1 MINRRQE
8 GDVIIKFKIFRSIFD
23 KLYISIAGS
32 LWIFATLWDIY
43 KLQRYW
49 LDYTIEFY
57 SSFFIFYMIIFSINP
72 KSLPKKIYNSF
83 KLITTING
91 RGTMLIIISSLFLSD
106 KHAFH
111 KTCAILLFLGGIIY
125 IICEFLV
132 PTTKEE
138 INVIESFY
146 NKNINNKITI
156 NTSQITNMSNNI
168 ITRTDASTAIFTN
181 NNNNMIINNN
191 NIDDATDNKKD
202 QNKNDLI
209 NEEVQENSNNKAIVN
224 SIDAEIK
231 NNKIENENENNN
243 NKGDSENNNNIVSSE
258 NNNNILINEIIRKTD
273 NPYEI
278 PDDF

>member
-8 GDVIIKFKIFRSIFD
+8 GDVIIKFKIFRSVFD
-23 KLYISIAGS
+23 KLFISIAGS

-49 LDYTIEFY
+49 LDYAIEFY
-57 SSFFIFYMIIFSINP
+57 SSFFVFYMMLFSINP
-72 KSLPKKIYNSF
+72 KSLPIKIYNSF
-83 KLITTING
+83 KIITTISG

-111 KTCAILLFLGGIIY
+111 KTCAILFFLGGIIY

-138 INVIESFY
+138 INIIDSYY
-146 NKNINNKITI
+146 NKNINNEKTI
-156 NTSQITNMSNNI
+156 NKSQITNMSNNVNI
-168 ITRTDASTAIFTN
+168 KADASTAVFVNNAN
-181 NNNNMIINNN
+181 NNIINNSIN
-191 NIDDATDNKKD
+191 NNDNAGD
-202 QNKNDLI
+202 NTNNENNENKNDLI
-209 NEEVQENSNNKAIVN
+209 NEEDPENSNNKAIVN
-224 SIDAEIK
+224 SIEAEM
-231 NNKIENENENNN
+231 NNTEEKENNN
-243 NKGDSENNNNIVSSE
+243 NSITNSENNNNIFE
-258 NNNNILINEIIRKTD
+258 NEIIRKTD

>member
-8 GDVIIKFKIFRSIFD
+8 GDVIIKFKIFRSVFD
-23 KLYISIAGS
+23 KLFISIAGS

-49 LDYTIEFY
+49 LDYAIEFY
-57 SSFFIFYMIIFSINP
+57 SSFFIFYMMLFSINP
-72 KSLPKKIYNSF
+72 KSLPIKIYNSF
-83 KLITTING
+83 KIITTISG

-111 KTCAILLFLGGIIY
+111 KTCAILFFLGGIIY

-138 INVIESFY
+138 INIIDSYY
-146 NKNINNKITI
+146 NKNINNEKTI
-156 NTSQITNMSNNI
+156 NKSQITNMSSNVNI
-168 ITRTDASTAIFTN
+168 KADASTAVFVNNTN
-181 NNNNMIINNN
+181 NNFINNSINNN
-191 NIDDATDNKKD
+191 DNVGDNTNKENNE
-202 QNKNDLI
+202 NKNDLI
-209 NEEVQENSNNKAIVN
+209 NEEDPENSNNKAIVN
-224 SIDAEIK
+224 NIEAEM
-231 NNKIENENENNN
+231 NNTEEKENNN
-243 NKGDSENNNNIVSSE
+243 NSITNSENNNNIFE
-258 NNNNILINEIIRKTD
+258 NEIIRKTD

>member
-8 GDVIIKFKIFRSIFD
+8 GDVIIKFKIFRSVFD
-23 KLYISIAGS
+23 KLFISIAGS

-49 LDYTIEFY
+49 LDYAIEFY
-57 SSFFIFYMIIFSINP
+57 SSFFVFYMMLFSINP
-72 KSLPKKIYNSF
+72 KSLPIKIYNSF
-83 KLITTING
+83 KIITTISG

-111 KTCAILLFLGGIIY
+111 KTCAILFFLGGIIY

-138 INVIESFY
+138 INIIDSYY
-146 NKNINNKITI
+146 NKNINNEKTI
-156 NTSQITNMSNNI
+156 NKSQITNMSNNVNI
-168 ITRTDASTAIFTN
+168 KADASTAVFVNNTN
-181 NNNNMIINNN
+181 NNFINNSINNN
-191 NIDDATDNKKD
+191 DNVGDNTNKENNE
-202 QNKNDLI
+202 NKNELI
-209 NEEVQENSNNKAIVN
+209 NEEDTENSNNKSIVN
-224 SIDAEIK
+224 NIEAEM
-231 NNKIENENENNN
+231 NNTEEKENNN
-243 NKGDSENNNNIVSSE
+243 NSITNSENNNNIFE
-258 NNNNILINEIIRKTD
+258 NEIIRKTD

>member
-8 GDVIIKFKIFRSIFD
+8 GDVIIKFKIFRSVFD
-23 KLYISIAGS
+23 KLFISIAGS

-49 LDYTIEFY
+49 LDYAIEFY
-57 SSFFIFYMIIFSINP
+57 SSFFIFYMMLFSINP
-72 KSLPKKIYNSF
+72 KSLPIKIYNSF
-83 KLITTING
+83 KIITTISG

-111 KTCAILLFLGGIIY
+111 KTCAILFFLGGIIY

-138 INVIESFY
+138 INIIDSYY
-146 NKNINNKITI
+146 NKNINNEKTI
-156 NTSQITNMSNNI
+156 NKSQITNMSNNVNI
-168 ITRTDASTAIFTN
+168 KADASTAVFVNNTN
-181 NNNNMIINNN
+181 NNFINNSINNN
-191 NIDDATDNKKD
+191 DNVGDNTNKENNE
-202 QNKNDLI
+202 NKNDLI
-209 NEEVQENSNNKAIVN
+209 NEEDPENSNNKAIVN
-224 SIDAEIK
+224 NIEAEM
-231 NNKIENENENNN
+231 NNTEEKENNN
-243 NKGDSENNNNIVSSE
+243 NSITNSENNNNIFE
-258 NNNNILINEIIRKTD
+258 NEIIRKTD

>member
-1 MINRRQE
+1 MINQRQE

-156 NTSQITNMSNNI
+156 NKSQITNMSNSI

-202 QNKNDLI
+202 KNNNDLI

-224 SIDAEIK
+224 SINAEIK
-231 NNKIENENENNN
+231 NNEIENENENNN
-243 NKGDSENNNNIVSSE
+243 NKGDSENNNNIASSE

>member
-8 GDVIIKFKIFRSIFD
+8 GDVIIKFKIFRSVFD
-23 KLYISIAGS
+23 KLFISIAGS

-49 LDYTIEFY
+49 LDYAIEFY
-57 SSFFIFYMIIFSINP
+57 SSFFIFYMMLFSINP
-72 KSLPKKIYNSF
+72 KSLPIKIYNSF
-83 KLITTING
+83 KIITTISG

-111 KTCAILLFLGGIIY
+111 KTCAILFFLGGIIY

-138 INVIESFY
+138 INIIDSYY
-146 NKNINNKITI
+146 NKNINNEKTI
-156 NTSQITNMSNNI
+156 NKSQITNMSNNVNI
-168 ITRTDASTAIFTN
+168 KADASTAVFVNNTN
-181 NNNNMIINNN
+181 NNFINNSINNN
-191 NIDDATDNKKD
+191 DNVGDNTNKENNE
-202 QNKNDLI
+202 NKNDLI
-209 NEEVQENSNNKAIVN
+209 NEEDPENSNNKAIVN
-224 SIDAEIK
+224 SIEAEM
-231 NNKIENENENNN
+231 NNTEEKENNN
-243 NKGDSENNNNIVSSE
+243 NSITNSENNNNIFE
-258 NNNNILINEIIRKTD
+258 NEIIRKTD

>member
-8 GDVIIKFKIFRSIFD
+8 GDVIIKFKIFRSVFD
-23 KLYISIAGS
+23 KLFISIAGS

-49 LDYTIEFY
+49 LDYAIEFY
-57 SSFFIFYMIIFSINP
+57 SSFFIFYMMLFSINP
-72 KSLPKKIYNSF
+72 KSLPIKIYNSF
-83 KLITTING
+83 KIITTISG

-111 KTCAILLFLGGIIY
+111 KTCAILFFLGGIIY

-138 INVIESFY
+138 INIIDSYY
-146 NKNINNKITI
+146 NKNINNEKTI
-156 NTSQITNMSNNI
+156 NKSQITNMSNNVNI
-168 ITRTDASTAIFTN
+168 KADASTAVFVNNTN
-181 NNNNMIINNN
+181 NNFINNSINNN
-191 NIDDATDNKKD
+191 DNAGDNTNKENNE
-202 QNKNDLI
+202 NKNDLI
-209 NEEVQENSNNKAIVN
+209 NEEDPENSNNKAIVN
-224 SIDAEIK
+224 NIEAEM
-231 NNKIENENENNN
+231 NNTEEKENNN
-243 NKGDSENNNNIVSSE
+243 NSITNSENNNNIFE
-258 NNNNILINEIIRKTD
+258 NEIIRKTD

>member
-8 GDVIIKFKIFRSIFD
+8 GDVIIKFKIFRSVFD
-23 KLYISIAGS
+23 KLFISIAGS

-49 LDYTIEFY
+49 LDYAIEFY
-57 SSFFIFYMIIFSINP
+57 SSFFIFYMMLFSINP
-72 KSLPKKIYNSF
+72 KSLPIKIYNSF
-83 KLITTING
+83 KIITTISG

-111 KTCAILLFLGGIIY
+111 KTCAILFFLGGIIY

-138 INVIESFY
+138 INIIDSYY
-146 NKNINNKITI
+146 NKNINNEKTI
-156 NTSQITNMSNNI
+156 NKSQITNMSNNVNI
-168 ITRTDASTAIFTN
+168 KADASTAVFVNNTN
-181 NNNNMIINNN
+181 NNFINNSINNN
-191 NIDDATDNKKD
+191 DNVGDNTNKENNE
-202 QNKNDLI
+202 NKNDLI
-209 NEEVQENSNNKAIVN
+209 NEEDPENSNNKAIVN
-224 SIDAEIK
+224 NIEAEM
-231 NNKIENENENNN
+231 NNTEEKENNN
-243 NKGDSENNNNIVSSE
+243 NSITNSENHNNIFE
-258 NNNNILINEIIRKTD
+258 NEIIRKTD

>member
-8 GDVIIKFKIFRSIFD
+8 GDVIIKFKIFRSVFD
-23 KLYISIAGS
+23 KLFISIAGS

-49 LDYTIEFY
+49 LDYAIEFY
-57 SSFFIFYMIIFSINP
+57 SSFFIFYMMLFSINP
-72 KSLPKKIYNSF
+72 KSLPIKIYNSF
-83 KLITTING
+83 KIITTISG

-111 KTCAILLFLGGIIY
+111 KTCAILFFLGGIIY

-138 INVIESFY
+138 INIIDSYY
-146 NKNINNKITI
+146 NKNINNEKTI
-156 NTSQITNMSNNI
+156 NKSQITNMSNNVNI
-168 ITRTDASTAIFTN
+168 KADASTAVFVNNTN
-181 NNNNMIINNN
+181 NNFINNSINNN
-191 NIDDATDNKKD
+191 DNVGDNTNKENNE
-202 QNKNDLI
+202 NKNDLI
-209 NEEVQENSNNKAIVN
+209 KEKKKENSNNKAIVN
-224 SIDAEIK
+224 NIEAEM
-231 NNKIENENENNN
+231 NNTEEKENNN
-243 NKGDSENNNNIVSSE
+243 NSITNSENNNNIFE
-258 NNNNILINEIIRKTD
+258 NEIIRKTD

>member
-8 GDVIIKFKIFRSIFD
+8 GDVIIKFKIFRSVFD
-23 KLYISIAGS
+23 KLFISIAGS

-49 LDYTIEFY
+49 LDYAIEFY
-57 SSFFIFYMIIFSINP
+57 SSFFIFYMMLFSINP
-72 KSLPKKIYNSF
+72 KSLPIKIYNSF
-83 KLITTING
+83 KIITTISG

-111 KTCAILLFLGGIIY
+111 KTCAILFFLGGIIY

-138 INVIESFY
+138 INIIDSYY
-146 NKNINNKITI
+146 NKNINNEKTI
-156 NTSQITNMSNNI
+156 NKSQITNMSNNVNI
-168 ITRTDASTAIFTN
+168 KADASTAVFVNNTN
-181 NNNNMIINNN
+181 NNFINNSINNN
-191 NIDDATDNKKD
+191 DNVGDNTNKENNE
-202 QNKNDLI
+202 NKNDLI
-209 NEEVQENSNNKAIVN
+209 NEEDPENSNNKAIVN
-224 SIDAEIK
+224 NIEAEM
-231 NNKIENENENNN
+231 NNTEEKENNN
-243 NKGDSENNNNIVSSE
+243 NNITNSENNNNIFE
-258 NNNNILINEIIRKTD
+258 NEIIRKTD

>member
-8 GDVIIKFKIFRSIFD
+8 GDVIVKFKIFRSIFD
-23 KLYISIAGS
+23 KLFISIAGS

-49 LDYTIEFY
+49 LDYAIEFY
-57 SSFFIFYMIIFSINP
+57 SSFFIFYMILFSINP
-72 KSLPKKIYNSF
+72 KSLPKKIYDSF
-83 KLITTING
+83 KIITTISG
-91 RGTMLIIISSLFLSD
+91 RGIMLIIISSLFLSD

-138 INVIESFY
+138 INIIDSYY
-146 NKNINNKITI
+146 NKNINNEKTI
-156 NTSQITNMSNNI
+156 NKSQITNMSNSINI
-168 ITRTDASTAIFTN
+168 RTDASTSALYN
-181 NNNNMIINNN
+181 NAKNNIINNN
-191 NIDDATDNKKD
+191 INNNANAGDNTNNGNNE
-202 QNKNDLI
+202 NKNDLI
-209 NEEVQENSNNKAIVN
+209 NEEDPENSNNKAIVN
-224 SIDAEIK
+224 NIVAEM
-231 NNKIENENENNN
+231 NNTEEKENNN
-243 NKGDSENNNNIVSSE
+243 NSITNSENNNNIFE
-258 NNNNILINEIIRKTD
+258 NEIIRKTD

>member
-8 GDVIIKFKIFRSIFD
+8 GDVIIKFKIFRSVFD
-23 KLYISIAGS
+23 KLFISIAGS

-49 LDYTIEFY
+49 LDYAIEFY
-57 SSFFIFYMIIFSINP
+57 SSFFIFYMMLFSINP
-72 KSLPKKIYNSF
+72 KSLPIKIYNSF
-83 KLITTING
+83 KIITTISG

-111 KTCAILLFLGGIIY
+111 KTCAILFFLGGIIY

-138 INVIESFY
+138 INIIDSYY
-146 NKNINNKITI
+146 NKNINNEKTI
-156 NTSQITNMSNNI
+156 NKSQITNMSNNVNI
-168 ITRTDASTAIFTN
+168 KADASTAVFVNNTN
-181 NNNNMIINNN
+181 NNFINNSINNN
-191 NIDDATDNKKD
+191 DNIGDNTNKENNE
-202 QNKNDLI
+202 NKNDLI
-209 NEEVQENSNNKAIVN
+209 NEEDPENSNNKAIVN
-224 SIDAEIK
+224 NIEAEM
-231 NNKIENENENNN
+231 NNTEEKENNN
-243 NKGDSENNNNIVSSE
+243 NSITNSENNNNIFE
-258 NNNNILINEIIRKTD
+258 NEIIRKTD

>member
-8 GDVIIKFKIFRSIFD
+8 GDVIIKFKIFRSVFD
-23 KLYISIAGS
+23 KLFISIAGS

-49 LDYTIEFY
+49 LDYAIEFY
-57 SSFFIFYMIIFSINP
+57 SSFFIFYMMLFSINP
-72 KSLPKKIYNSF
+72 KSLPIKIYNSF
-83 KLITTING
+83 KIITTISG

-111 KTCAILLFLGGIIY
+111 KTCAILFFLGGIIY

-138 INVIESFY
+138 INIIDSYY
-146 NKNINNKITI
+146 NKNINNEKTI
-156 NTSQITNMSNNI
+156 NKSQITNMSNNVNI
-168 ITRTDASTAIFTN
+168 KADASTAVFVNNTN
-181 NNNNMIINNN
+181 NNFINNSINNN
-191 NIDDATDNKKD
+191 DNVGDNTNKENNE
-202 QNKNDLI
+202 NKNDLI
-209 NEEVQENSNNKAIVN
+209 NEEDPENSNNNAIVN
-224 SIDAEIK
+224 NIEAEM
-231 NNKIENENENNN
+231 NNTEEKENNN
-243 NKGDSENNNNIVSSE
+243 NSITNSENNNNIFE
-258 NNNNILINEIIRKTD
+258 NEIIRKTD

>member
-8 GDVIIKFKIFRSIFD
+8 GDVIIKFKIFRSVFD
-23 KLYISIAGS
+23 KLFISIAGS

-49 LDYTIEFY
+49 LDYAIEFY
-57 SSFFIFYMIIFSINP
+57 SSFFIFYMMLFSINP
-72 KSLPKKIYNSF
+72 KSLPIKIYNSF
-83 KLITTING
+83 KIITTISG

-111 KTCAILLFLGGIIY
+111 KTCAILFFLGGIIY

-138 INVIESFY
+138 INIIDSYY
-146 NKNINNKITI
+146 NKNINNEKTI
-156 NTSQITNMSNNI
+156 NKSQITNMSNNVNI
-168 ITRTDASTAIFTN
+168 KADASTAVFVNNTN
-181 NNNNMIINNN
+181 NNFINNSINNN
-191 NIDDATDNKKD
+191 DNVGDNTNKENNE
-202 QNKNDLI
+202 NKNDLI
-209 NEEVQENSNNKAIVN
+209 NEEDPENSNNKAIVN
-224 SIDAEIK
+224 SIEAEM
-231 NNKIENENENNN
+231 NNTEEKENNN
-243 NKGDSENNNNIVSSE
+243 NNITNSENNNNIFE
-258 NNNNILINEIIRKTD
+258 NEIIRKTD

>member
-8 GDVIIKFKIFRSIFD
+8 GDVIIKFKIFRSVFD
-23 KLYISIAGS
+23 KLFISIAGS

-49 LDYTIEFY
+49 LDYAIEFY
-57 SSFFIFYMIIFSINP
+57 SSFFIFYMMLFSINP
-72 KSLPKKIYNSF
+72 KSLPIKIYNSF
-83 KLITTING
+83 KIITTISG

-111 KTCAILLFLGGIIY
+111 KTCAILFFLGGIIY

-138 INVIESFY
+138 INIIDSYY
-146 NKNINNKITI
+146 NKNINNEKTI
-156 NTSQITNMSNNI
+156 NKSQITNMSNNVNI
-168 ITRTDASTAIFTN
+168 KADASTAVFVNNTN
-181 NNNNMIINNN
+181 NNFINNSINNN
-191 NIDDATDNKKD
+191 DNAGD
-202 QNKNDLI
+202 NTNNENNENNENKNDLI
-209 NEEVQENSNNKAIVN
+209 NEEDPENSNNKAIVN
-224 SIDAEIK
+224 NIEAEM
-231 NNKIENENENNN
+231 NNTEEKENNN
-243 NKGDSENNNNIVSSE
+243 NSITNSENNNNIFE
-258 NNNNILINEIIRKTD
+258 NEIIRKTD

>member
-8 GDVIIKFKIFRSIFD
+8 GDVIIKFKIFRSVFD
-23 KLYISIAGS
+23 KLFISIAGS

-49 LDYTIEFY
+49 LDYAIEFY
-57 SSFFIFYMIIFSINP
+57 SSFFIFYMMLFSINP
-72 KSLPKKIYNSF
+72 KSLPIKIYNSF
-83 KLITTING
+83 KIITTISG

-111 KTCAILLFLGGIIY
+111 KTCAILFFLGGIIY

-138 INVIESFY
+138 INIIDSYY
-146 NKNINNKITI
+146 NKNINNEKTI
-156 NTSQITNMSNNI
+156 NKSQITNMSNNVNI
-168 ITRTDASTAIFTN
+168 KADASTAVFVNNTN
-181 NNNNMIINNN
+181 NNFINNSINNN
-191 NIDDATDNKKD
+191 DNVGDNTNKENNE
-202 QNKNDLI
+202 NKNDLI
-209 NEEVQENSNNKAIVN
+209 NEEDPENSNNKSIVN
-224 SIDAEIK
+224 NIEAEM
-231 NNKIENENENNN
+231 NNTEEKENNN
-243 NKGDSENNNNIVSSE
+243 NSITNSENNNNIFE
-258 NNNNILINEIIRKTD
+258 NEIIRKTD

>member
-8 GDVIIKFKIFRSIFD
+8 GDVIIKFKIFRSVFD
-23 KLYISIAGS
+23 KLFISIAGS

-49 LDYTIEFY
+49 LDYAIEFY
-57 SSFFIFYMIIFSINP
+57 SSFFIFYMMLFSINP
-72 KSLPKKIYNSF
+72 KSLPIKIYNSF
-83 KLITTING
+83 KIITTISG

-111 KTCAILLFLGGIIY
+111 KTCAILFFLGGIIY

-138 INVIESFY
+138 INIIDSYY
-146 NKNINNKITI
+146 NKNINNEKTI
-156 NTSQITNMSNNI
+156 NKSQITNMSNNVNI
-168 ITRTDASTAIFTN
+168 KADASTAVFVNNTN
-181 NNNNMIINNN
+181 NNFINNSINNN
-191 NIDDATDNKKD
+191 DNAGD
-202 QNKNDLI
+202 NTNNENNENKNDLI
-209 NEEVQENSNNKAIVN
+209 NEEDPENSNNKAIVN
-224 SIDAEIK
+224 NIEAEM
-231 NNKIENENENNN
+231 NNTEKKENNN
-243 NKGDSENNNNIVSSE
+243 NSITNSENNNNIFE
-258 NNNNILINEIIRKTD
+258 NEIIRKTD

>member
-8 GDVIIKFKIFRSIFD
+8 GDVIIKFKIFRSVFD
-23 KLYISIAGS
+23 KLFISIAGS

-49 LDYTIEFY
+49 LDYAIEFY
-57 SSFFIFYMIIFSINP
+57 SSFFIFYMMLFSINP
-72 KSLPKKIYNSF
+72 KSLPIKIYNSF
-83 KLITTING
+83 KIITTISG

-111 KTCAILLFLGGIIY
+111 KTCAILFFLGGIIY

-138 INVIESFY
+138 INIIDSYY
-146 NKNINNKITI
+146 NKNINNEKTI
-156 NTSQITNMSNNI
+156 NKSQIANMSNNVNI
-168 ITRTDASTAIFTN
+168 KADASTAVFVNNTN
-181 NNNNMIINNN
+181 NNFINNSINNN
-191 NIDDATDNKKD
+191 DNVGDNTNKENNE
-202 QNKNDLI
+202 NKNDLI
-209 NEEVQENSNNKAIVN
+209 NEEDPENSNNKAIVN
-224 SIDAEIK
+224 NIEAEM
-231 NNKIENENENNN
+231 NNTEEKENNN
-243 NKGDSENNNNIVSSE
+243 NSITNSENNNNIFE
-258 NNNNILINEIIRKTD
+258 NEIIRKTD